1 MAAILLW
8 PPTLRQ
14 NGLPTQNLNTHTHTH
29 MKGFLIYIM
38 RLSGESEA
46 APKQVQKWLERT
58 GKGDWLGGFMV
69 VRGEGQVDGAA

>member
-1 MAAILLW
+1 
-8 PPTLRQ
+8 
-14 NGLPTQNLNTHTHTH
+14 

-69 VRGEGQVDGAA
+69 ARGEGQVDGAA